1 MNEQEMLARI
11 AELEEENAKLRHTK
25 YKVSIYDTFKKTH
38 GWLRY
43 ERNDTPPILS
53 KLVRTVC
60 FPRVKKNIKHTWY
73 DGTSSILESKYLL
86 ETKDMTDEQRA
97 LFKEIVAKLLDVLS
111 EYEILSKEEQ
121 A

>member
-43 ERNDTPPILS
+43 ERNDTPLILS

-60 FPRVKKNIKHTWY
+60 FPRVKKDRMHKWY
-73 DGTSSILESKYLL
+73 DGTRSMAKTDYLL

-97 LFKEIVAKLLDVLS
+97 LFKEIVGKLLDVLS
-111 EYEILSKEEQ
+111 EYEILSKE

>member
-11 AELEEENAKLRHTK
+11 AELEAENAKLRHTK

-38 GWLRY
+38 GWLMY
-43 ERNDTPPILS
+43 ERNDAPALLS
-53 KLVRTVC
+53 KVVRTVC
-60 FPRVKKNIKHTWY
+60 FPRVIKNRKHTWY
-73 DGTSSILESKYLL
+73 DGTSSMLESKYLL

-97 LFKEIVAKLLDVLS
+97 LFKEIVKKLLDVLS
-111 EYEILSKEEQ
+111 EYEIFTKE

>member
-1 MNEQEMLARI
+1 MNEQELLARI
-11 AELEEENAKLRHTK
+11 AELEEENAKLRHTR
-25 YKVSIYDTFKKTH
+25 YKVSIYDTFKNTH

-43 ERNDTPPILS
+43 GRNTTELIS

-60 FPRVKKNIKHTWY
+60 FPRVIKNRKHTWY
-73 DGTSSILESKYLL
+73 DGTSSIGEAEYLI

-97 LFKEIVAKLLDVLS
+97 LFKEIVKKLLDVLS
-111 EYEILSKEEQ
+111 EYEIFTKEN

>member
-1 MNEQEMLARI
+1 MNEQELLARI
-11 AELEEENAKLRHTK
+11 AELEEENAKLRHTR
-25 YKVSIYDTFKKTH
+25 YKVSIYDTFKNTH

-43 ERNDTPPILS
+43 GSNTTELIS

-60 FPRVKKNIKHTWY
+60 FPRVIKNRKHTWY
-73 DGTSSILESKYLL
+73 DGTSSISETEYLI

-97 LFKEIVAKLLDVLS
+97 LFKEIVKKLLDVLS
-111 EYEILSKEEQ
+111 EYEIFTKEN